1 MHAEKG
7 QYKEANKAQQESQQ
21 LGEQIE
27 RLSERLKEL
36 CASDE
41 RRREELHALR
51 ETARTLRMDMKRAA
65 DQQDFPLAAEKQL
78 LAEVVQ
84 RECNGLQAELKKM
97 RGARKIGGKVSPTAS
112 AAEAAAE
119 DEGEEGEEGEQLARS
134 ADGAINAATVRV
146 STFDPFSISV
156 GKHELQV
163 TLVDTPGYGEFV
175 NTEAVSYTHL
185 TLPTNR
191 EV

>member
-1 MHAEKG
+1 
-7 QYKEANKAQQESQQ
+7 
-21 LGEQIE
+21 
-27 RLSERLKEL
+27 
-36 CASDE
+36 
-41 RRREELHALR
+41 
-51 ETARTLRMDMKRAA
+51 MDMKRAA

-97 RGARKIGGKVSPTAS
+97 RGARKIGGKVSPTGS
-112 AAEAAAE
+112 AAEE
-119 DEGEEGEEGEQLARS
+119 EGEEGEEGEQLARS

-146 STFDPFSISV
+146 TPFDPFSISV

-175 NTEAVSYTHL
+175 NTEESFEVIARHVGGWWNVASPLLSSTPPCLGSAPHLPGPSERSGRSYAPQSAT
-185 TLPTNR
+185 
-191 EV
+191 